1 MKITDYIDYW
11 SLIVILITALLFI
24 AALFVQGL
32 THDILLETG
41 VFLVSVKIIMTA
53 YSNNQYYRDLKKEI
67 GELKE
72 ILREKNQQG

>member
-11 SLIVILITALLFI
+11 SIIVILITALLFI

-53 YSNNQYYRDLKKEI
+53 YTNNQYYSDLKKEI